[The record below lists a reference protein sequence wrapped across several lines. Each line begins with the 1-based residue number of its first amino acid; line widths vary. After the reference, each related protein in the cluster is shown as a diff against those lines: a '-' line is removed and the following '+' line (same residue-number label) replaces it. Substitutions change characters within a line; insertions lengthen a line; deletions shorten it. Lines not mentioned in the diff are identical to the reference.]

1 MAHRPHFYESRFLDR
16 AAHLRQD
23 ANWLAH
29 QLRAAETRL
38 LPVWR
43 NHVLV
48 TAGDEPVLA
57 LTSTLEMEVE
67 LSDTAFLG
75 LFDGVAHFAVDISSG
90 DEPPLQELGEFH
102 DLRAVGPRMESDE
115 GALAA
120 FARGMLHWHKR
131 HLFCGACGAPT
142 ENVWAGHKRHCTNPD
157 CGLDHFPR
165 TDPAVIMLIHD
176 GGGRALLARAPN
188 WPEGRHAVLAGF
200 VEPCE
205 TLEQAVAREVFEE
218 VGIEIT
224 DITYHSSQP
233 WPFPSNIMLGFTAR
247 ALSTD
252 IKLDPTEIAEARW
265 MTRKEL
271 RNSPE
276 DESFALPRR
285 DSISYRLIEDWM
297 ND

>member
-23 ANWLAH
+23 DTWLRQ
-29 QLRAAETRL
+29 QLSAVETRI

-48 TAGDEPVLA
+48 TAEAEPVLA
-57 LTSTLEMEVE
+57 MTSVTEMEID
-67 LSDTAFLG
+67 LDDSAFLG
-75 LFDGVAHFAVDISSG
+75 LFDGTAHFAVDLSTH
-90 DEPPLQELGEFH
+90 DEPPLGDIGEFL
-102 DLRAVGPRMESDE
+102 DLRAIGPRMEADE

-120 FARGMLHWHKR
+120 YARGMLHWHRR
-131 HLFCGACGAPT
+131 HRFCGACGAPT
-142 ENVWAGHKRHCTNPD
+142 ESVWAGHKRHCTNPE

-176 GGGRALLARAPN
+176 GGDQALLARAPS

-224 DITYHSSQP
+224 DIAYHSSQP

-247 ALSTD
+247 AVNKE
-252 IKLDPTEIAEARW
+252 IRLDQNEIAEARW
-265 MTRKEL
+265 MTRAEL

-276 DESFALPRR
+276 DETFALPRR

-297 ND
+297 NS

>member
-1 MAHRPHFYESRFLDR
+1 MPHRPHFYESRFLDR

-23 ANWLAH
+23 MDWLLQ
-29 QLRAAETRL
+29 QLRAAETRI

-48 TAGDEPVLA
+48 AAEYGPVLA
-57 LTSTLEMEVE
+57 MTSTTEMEID
-67 LSDTAFLG
+67 LNDAAFLG
-75 LFDGVAHFAVDISSG
+75 LYDDVPHFAVDLSG
-90 DEPPLQELGEFH
+90 HDDPPLNDLGEFQ
-102 DLRAVGPRMESDE
+102 DLRAVGPHLDADE

-120 FARGMLHWHKR
+120 YARGILHWHRR
-131 HLFCGACGAPT
+131 HRYCGACGSPT
-142 ENVWAGHKRHCTNPD
+142 ASVWAGHKRQCTNPD

-176 GGGRALLARAPN
+176 GKDHALLARAPG

-205 TLEQAVAREVFEE
+205 TLEQAVAREVYEE

-224 DITYHSSQP
+224 DIRYHSSQP

-252 IKLDPTEIAEARW
+252 ITLDREEIAEARW
-265 MTRKEL
+265 MTREEL

-276 DESFALPRR
+276 DETFALPRR

-297 ND
+297 KV